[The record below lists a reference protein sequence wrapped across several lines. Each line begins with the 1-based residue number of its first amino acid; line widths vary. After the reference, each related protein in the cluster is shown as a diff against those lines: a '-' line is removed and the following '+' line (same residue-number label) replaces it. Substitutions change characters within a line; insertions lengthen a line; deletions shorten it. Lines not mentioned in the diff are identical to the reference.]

1 MKLECLITRSSNNV
15 RHLFERNKRNTEY
28 GGFFF
33 SPDRAIYRNV
43 IRRDCFPYLVR
54 VSRVLSRRS
63 DTVNRRGCVQIVGF
77 VREEGAGK

>member
-1 MKLECLITRSSNNV
+1 MYDTFSSGIS
-15 RHLFERNKRNTEY
+15 ERRNTRF
-28 GGFFF
+28 GDFFF

-43 IRRDCFPYLVR
+43 IRRRAIVFLVR